1 MFIIK
6 IKYYLKLGCKG
17 TYLLNNVQYL
27 KIMKFAIVIC
37 YDL

>member
-6 IKYYLKLGCKG
+6 IKYYLELGCKG

-27 KIMKFAIVIC
+27 KIMKYFPC
-37 YDL
+37 